1 MYSAGDGEI
10 TATGVM
16 GMFTTADLTGIGE
29 ISDAAMGL
37 TVEMVA
43 TLASTGSLTAT
54 IIGALEAS
62 ATLSGQGTV
71 TAGIGALAGLV
82 ATLTGTGSLTATQI
96 ATGLMEAVIYV
107 NQSEATIE
115 QLVEGVVQG
124 LIDMG
129 ATGGLT
135 AEEHAQLMKTLT
147 TNKFLG
153 LK

>member
-1 MYSAGDGEI
+1 M
-10 TATGVM
+10 
-16 GMFTTADLTGIGE
+16 
-29 ISDAAMGL
+29 
-37 TVEMVA
+37 
-43 TLASTGSLTAT
+43 
-54 IIGALEAS
+54 
-62 ATLSGQGTV
+62 
-71 TAGIGALAGLV
+71 
-82 ATLTGTGSLTATQI
+82 TATQI